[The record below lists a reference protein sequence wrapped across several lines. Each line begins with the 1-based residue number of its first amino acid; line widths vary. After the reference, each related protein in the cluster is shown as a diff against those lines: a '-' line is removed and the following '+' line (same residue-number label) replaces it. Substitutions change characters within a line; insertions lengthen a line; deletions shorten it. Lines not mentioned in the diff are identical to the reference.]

1 MHINNYQCLDDIDA
15 EKHNLKGIYTDEEFS
30 YYEFIVKSKYKNNK
44 THFNLI
50 NKYLIENDCKL
61 QFYYTDIIV
70 DVDDFK
76 KPIKSF
82 MNSLFLQMNPIL
94 IQKKNVFFMNYHLI
108 DYKKYLHVLEE
119 DEDEKKETTTGFS
132 RVEDYSIFA
141 GLNRYSD
148 NSPDKE
154 IYANLYIRVDN
165 KEVTI
170 KRKYQ
175 DIMEFYADCSS
186 LLLSVFW
193 LLCIIMG
200 IIEKVKAKHS
210 IGKKLFFF
218 EGIEDNNFDKFQKLK
233 KIIKENQEKEININ
247 KLKIENFDKSLAR
260 SRTYTRR
267 KLNQNFARKDSISVL
282 TTSTEKKEEKSLIK
296 YSSYN
301 INEMIVKNTCSCCT
315 TKNFKSK
322 INLIKQSGNSLDDKL
337 DIVLYVRNMILF
349 EKINQIYLENKS
361 IINFLSRPIIYLNEE
376 EEKEKKKKEKEEVKI
391 KEFEISISREENE
404 VTMDNE
410 FYKSAYKLD
419 SDKLYTKIKKLI
431 QKPEKTKTEKKIIAL
446 LEDQLKGV

>member
-1 MHINNYQCLDDIDA
+1 MEKSKGCLRKMIESIFKKIDIFGVSFSFKYKSDDKYSTVVGGIVTLFFVTISIIYSVINCRPFFQRKNFTLFYYTTNLEETESVKLKSSTSFAIGLDCPISNMTNIDIIDLTNSNNITNIGNIDNITNKVSKDNITNINNLTNLTNITNIRAEDLFDKEFLFITNDKKKIQKKNSSKVLFHDCTDLDFNNVPNNSFDYLHIDRYQCLNKS
-15 EKHNLKGIYTDEEFS
+15 EEETNNLKGIYTDEVFS
-30 YYEFIVKSKYKNNK
+30 YYEFSVKSKYKNNK

-70 DVDDFK
+70 DLKDFK

-108 DYKKYLHVLEE
+108 YDKKYLHVLEE
-119 DEDEKKETTTGFS
+119 DEDEKDKITTGFS

-141 GLNRYSD
+141 GLNRYSE
-148 NSPDKE
+148 NSPDKD
-154 IYANLYIRVDN
+154 IYAKLYIRVDN

-210 IGKKLFFF
+210 IGKKLFF
-218 EGIEDNNFDKFQKLK
+218 LK
-233 KIIKENQEKEININ
+233 E
-247 KLKIENFDKSLAR
+247 
-260 SRTYTRR
+260 
-267 KLNQNFARKDSISVL
+267 
-282 TTSTEKKEEKSLIK
+282 
-296 YSSYN
+296 
-301 INEMIVKNTCSCCT
+301 
-315 TKNFKSK
+315 
-322 INLIKQSGNSLDDKL
+322 
-337 DIVLYVRNMILF
+337 
-349 EKINQIYLENKS
+349 
-361 IINFLSRPIIYLNEE
+361 
-376 EEKEKKKKEKEEVKI
+376 
-391 KEFEISISREENE
+391 
-404 VTMDNE
+404 
-410 FYKSAYKLD
+410 
-419 SDKLYTKIKKLI
+419 
-431 QKPEKTKTEKKIIAL
+431 
-446 LEDQLKGV
+446 